1 MILKC
6 IEGRHG
12 EVGSMSDL
20 SSVSLEFEPI
30 QRLPLFP
37 WARTYM
43 MLSTGWY
50 EFNRDFTIK
59 LKYCGSCGRSTQRSN
74 STFVKYRQNQN
85 QTNKYVRGHYLLK
98 ILHKSQNNDSTL
110 YYTLKLFQACFIW
123 TKRLIYVGQL
133 NEESMTI
140 SHNFQKQHD
149 QPLLKPNNPR

>member
-1 MILKC
+1 MVKWVACLTC
-6 IEGRHG
+6 H
-12 EVGSMSDL
+12 L
-20 SSVSLEFEPI
+20 SVLSLNPYKDSHCFLEQELI
-30 QRLPLFP
+30 PL
-37 WARTYM
+37 

-85 QTNKYVRGHYLLK
+85 QTNRYVGGHYLLK
-98 ILHKSQNNDSTL
+98 IFHKSQNNDSTL